1 MSKLTGAALDRAVAN
16 ALGLKS
22 VNNCEKWQAPQPA
35 REPEMLTIAYQ
46 SGYHDGKKAAQRK
59 WVGLTA
65 EEIEGCLHHVDD
77 EAVLGLPDFARAVEQ
92 LLKEKNNGL

>member
-16 ALGLKS
+16 AMGLKS

-35 REPEMLTIAYQ
+35 QEPEMLTIAYQ

-65 EEIEGCLHHVDD
+65 EEIEVVYIMWMMRLYSGFLI
-77 EAVLGLPDFARAVEQ
+77 LPAP
-92 LLKEKNNGL
+92 LSSC